1 MTNEQKDSIAKAV
14 SGLLSLQPIKET
26 RAELNE
32 GIVFLTTHMPEELV
46 NGYTLN
52 FFNILYEIDG
62 FLHDIQDVL
71 EPKIK
76 TPGKADTLP
85 GANANNC

>member
-1 MTNEQKDSIAKAV
+1 MTNEQKDSIATAV
-14 SGLLSLQPIKET
+14 RSLQCFQEIKET

-32 GIVFLTTHMPEELV
+32 GIVFLTTHMPEEIV

-52 FFNILYEIDG
+52 FFNILYEIDN
-62 FLHDIQDVL
+62 FLKDVQNIV
-71 EPKIK
+71 EPKIE

-85 GANANNC
+85 GAMNTNI